1 MDPDN
6 LNSYDRFILRLAQTI
21 NQEQNGQFGYKQEL
35 SRDTHVPEDH
45 VTPHMN
51 QHRHARH
58 QMHMM
63 ADQAQAHREMLDRR
77 AEHIRQLEDSGGD
90 ESSGGTSGPGGS
102 GGGTA
107 SLGGTL
113 VDGYIKNATG
123 RMKNVMT
130 GETVGAFTTNNAGKW
145 SLRIPT
151 DNIPEVYKI
160 EFLPGGVDVLTGKVM
175 NTTLSNVATKAQTV
189 DVGSESI
196 NISPITTL
204 KAGIVESK
212 IESSGVEVEIDF
224 DNIIEE
230 TVEFVAEAFSIDV
243 EDLEV
248 DYIGEGKGDVLKV
261 STKLALITET
271 LKTVVVEADSTVTND
286 NIFSSLVE
294 EFVTQEET
302 GVAVN
307 ILNND
312 NKIKDIV
319 VNSTEVEI
327 AVDSPI
333 VNNAQSLT
341 TTVSQKVNEATGSD
355 FTEIVT
361 NVAKNV
367 TASIEVI
374 STVDLSVT
382 IEDIS
387 DVQEQIEDDAAEVEV
402 EVAQIF
408 QSTEAQSQAN
418 SFYTTIAP

>member
-1 MDPDN
+1 M
-6 LNSYDRFILRLAQTI
+6 
-21 NQEQNGQFGYKQEL
+21 
-35 SRDTHVPEDH
+35 
-45 VTPHMN
+45 
-51 QHRHARH
+51 
-58 QMHMM
+58 
-63 ADQAQAHREMLDRR
+63 
-77 AEHIRQLEDSGGD
+77 
-90 ESSGGTSGPGGS
+90 
-102 GGGTA
+102 
-107 SLGGTL
+107 
-113 VDGYIKNATG
+113 
-123 RMKNVMT
+123 
-130 GETVGAFTTNNAGKW
+130 
-145 SLRIPT
+145 
-151 DNIPEVYKI
+151 
-160 EFLPGGVDVLTGKVM
+160 
-175 NTTLSNVATKAQTV
+175 
-189 DVGSESI
+189 
-196 NISPITTL
+196 
-204 KAGIVESK
+204 
-212 IESSGVEVEIDF
+212 
-224 DNIIEE
+224 
-230 TVEFVAEAFSIDV
+230 
-243 EDLEV
+243 
-248 DYIGEGKGDVLKV
+248 
-261 STKLALITET
+261 
-271 LKTVVVEADSTVTND
+271 
-286 NIFSSLVE
+286 
-294 EFVTQEET
+294 
-302 GVAVN
+302 N